1 MNIRLFFDVDAT
13 RHSVVIGLRSRGVD
27 VLTSLE
33 AGTTEETD
41 DAQLAFA
48 TAQGRV
54 IYSFNVGDFCDLHSR
69 WLSAERPH
77 AGIVL
82 AQQQQLAVGEQIR
95 RLVRFVNA
103 LSPEDMQNR
112 LEFLSD
118 WG

>member
-1 MNIRLFFDVDAT
+1 M
-13 RHSVVIGLRSRGVD
+13 IGLRKRGVD

-48 TAQGRV
+48 TAQGRG
-54 IYSFNVGDFCDLHSR
+54 IYFFNVGDFYDLHSR
-69 WLSAERPH
+69 WLSAQRSH

-82 AQQQQLAVGEQIR
+82 AQPQQFSVGEQFR
-95 RLVRFVNA
+95 RLVRLVNA
-103 LSPEDMQNR
+103 LSPEKMQNR

-118 WG
+118 WGPDR